1 MSRNVSYIL
10 FGSILLI
17 TVILAV
23 MLFQQGDLL
32 RTGVVLN
39 NDAAISDEA
48 TPPDEVSDDSLD
60 PLEAHCRQVKAG
72 HIQACGDGLP
82 EEDFTCRTTAADA
95 AYQTCLTTT
104 NLDDLTAQQGSEE
117 TADYDTDL

>member
-10 FGSILLI
+10 FGGILLI

-39 NDAAISDEA
+39 NDAAILDES
-48 TPPDEVSDDSLD
+48 TPSDEVSDESAD
-60 PLEAHCRQVKAG
+60 PLEAHCLQVKAG

-82 EEDFTCRTTAADA
+82 ADDFTCRTTEADA
-95 AYQTCLTTT
+95 AYHTCLTTT
-104 NLDDLTAQQGSEE
+104 NLDDLAAQQGSNEVVE
-117 TADYDTDL
+117 

>member
-1 MSRNVSYIL
+1 MSRHVSYIL

-23 MLFQQGDLL
+23 LLFQQGDLL

-39 NDAAISDEA
+39 NDDAALDEA
-48 TPPDEVSDDSLD
+48 TPPDEVSDESPD
-60 PLEAHCRQVKAG
+60 PLEAHCLTVKAG
-72 HIQACGDGLP
+72 HTQACGDGLP
-82 EEDFTCRTTAADA
+82 EHDFTCRTTEADA

-104 NLDDLTAQQGSEE
+104 NLDDLTTQQGSDEASE
-117 TADYDTDL
+117 YDTGL